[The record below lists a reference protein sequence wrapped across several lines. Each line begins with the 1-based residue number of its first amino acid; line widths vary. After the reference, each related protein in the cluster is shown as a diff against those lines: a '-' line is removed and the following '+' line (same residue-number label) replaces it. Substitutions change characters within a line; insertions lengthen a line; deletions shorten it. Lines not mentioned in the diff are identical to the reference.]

1 MTKHWLI
8 ISKIVPKLTMD
19 SNYEYIMNRPL
30 RFVLHLNSNINK
42 VLVVIKMTKSIKIMN
57 MNLTRKCSFN
67 K

>member
-1 MTKHWLI
+1 
-8 ISKIVPKLTMD
+8 MD
-19 SNYEYIMNRPL
+19 SNDEYIMNRPL
-30 RFVLHLNSNINK
+30 HFALHLNCNINK